1 MGRRQFTQN
10 ETFWEKYLNIVLS
23 WNQWFFEYLIGVI
36 DVDVVVL
43 RWWKNKTLGDTVV
56 EKKKGTLQPYTLL
69 SKKLQRS
76 ILQESWD
83 ILEIDSNIHFP
94 RRFAV

>member
-10 ETFWEKYLNIVLS
+10 DTFWEKYRLILKS
-23 WNQWFFEYLIGVI
+23 MIFFEYLIGVI

-43 RWWKNKTLGDTVV
+43 RWWRKQNFGGCRGGK
-56 EKKKGTLQPYTLL
+56 EKKVSYSPTPFWAR
-69 SKKLQRS
+69 KLQWS

-94 RRFAV
+94 WRFAV